1 MQLAQLLL
9 FFLPALAGRPLSTVQ
24 SASPARSVL
33 RLRGGQESAPEE
45 EWDYIILGAGAAGCV
60 LANRLTADPS
70 IRVLVLE
77 AGDDS
82 SNDLKVRIPAM
93 LIKVLRSDM
102 DWNFETEPE
111 PALNDHGVYLCRGKT
126 LGGSTCANVQLYHRG
141 TEADYKSW
149 EQAGAVGWGPS
160 DVLPYFRKSESYH
173 GGADKYHGGDGPMT
187 VSQVP
192 YFNPLSA
199 IFFEAVGEL
208 GHRRNHDFN
217 DWSAPQEGFGRY
229 SVTQR
234 NGERVSTANTYLKQA
249 QGRPNLSVRTGAH
262 VSRVLLE
269 GATDLTTTGVSYMQR
284 GNEKA
289 AKLAAGGEVLLAAG
303 AVQSPQILM
312 LSGIGPRGHL
322 EDHGIKVRKEVD
334 GVGQGLQDHPAV
346 LVSYESKR
354 ACSLTDHIRLWG
366 TSLPNPLTLLN
377 WFVRGKGALAT
388 VACEQGGFFRTA
400 ADKRQPD
407 LQLRFVPERSMSPD
421 GMNSLQKMGGGSV
434 AKSGFTFQ
442 LLACRPQA
450 RGRVRLR
457 DANPLSKPLVE
468 GLYLS
473 QGTADLATLREGIKL
488 GRRVC
493 QTKAF
498 AAVRGAELY
507 PGADVV
513 SNEAIEQYVRTTIH
527 SANALTG
534 SCRMGAAADPLAVL
548 DPQLRVR
555 GVRALRVIDA
565 SAIPQIPGG
574 QTCAPTVMIAEKAAD
589 AILNARQRPAVA
601 PPAVQAEAL
610 EAHNTL
616 RAQPASAAA

>member
-1 MQLAQLLL
+1 MQLAHLLL
-9 FFLPALAGRPLSTVQ
+9 VFLPALAGRPLSTVQ
-24 SASPARSVL
+24 SARPHRSAVL

-60 LANRLTADPS
+60 LANRLTEDPS
-70 IRVLVLE
+70 VRVLVLE
-77 AGDDS
+77 AGEDAS
-82 SNDLKVRIPAM
+82 SDLKVRIPAM

-102 DWNFETEPE
+102 DWNFETEPD
-111 PALNDHGVYLCRGKT
+111 AAGTAHGVYLCRGKT
-126 LGGSTCANVQLYHRG
+126 LGGSSCANVQLYHRG
-141 TEADYKSW
+141 TETDYKSW
-149 EQAGAVGWGPS
+149 EQAGAVGWGPK
-160 DVLPYFRKSESYH
+160 DVLPYFRKSECYH
-173 GGADKYHGGDGPMT
+173 GGADKYHGADGPMT

-234 NGERVSTANTYLKQA
+234 NGERISTANTYLKQA
-249 QGRPNLSVRTGAH
+249 QGRPNLDVRTGAH
-262 VSRVLLE
+262 VSRLVLE
-269 GATDLTTTGVSYMQR
+269 GANDLTTTGVSYMQR

-312 LSGIGPRGHL
+312 LSGIGPRAHL

-346 LVSYESKR
+346 LVSFESKLV
-354 ACSLTDHIRLWG
+354 CSLTDHIRLWG
-366 TSLPNPLTLLN
+366 TALPNPLTLLN
-377 WFVRGKGALAT
+377 WFVRGKGALTT
-388 VACEQGGFFRTA
+388 VACEQGGFFRTTP
-400 ADKRQPD
+400 DKPQPD
-407 LQLRFVPERSMSPD
+407 LQMRFLPERSMSPD
-421 GMNSLQKMGGGSV
+421 GMNSLQKMGGGDV

-442 LLACRPQA
+442 CLACRPQA

-473 QGTADLATLREGIKL
+473 QGNSDVATMREGIKL
-488 GRRVC
+488 ARRVS

-498 AAVRGAELY
+498 EGVRGEELY

-513 SNEAIEQYVRTTIH
+513 SDEAIESYVRNTIH
-527 SANALTG
+527 SANALVG

-555 GVRALRVIDA
+555 GVRALRVVDA
-565 SAIPQIPGG
+565 SAMPRIPGG
-574 QTCAPTVMIAEKAAD
+574 QTCAPTIMIAEKAAD
-589 AILNARQRPAVA
+589 DILNGRGQRAAVA
-601 PPAVQAEAL
+601 PQAEAL
-610 EAHNTL
+610 EAHDTL
-616 RAQPASAAA
+616 RAQPAPAAA